1 MCVGVLH
8 AGEVCSRV
16 GSGREYRVRWTDR
29 SQSTVTSTSMFGAF
43 TLHHRLEH
51 GDHVLA
57 ARDHDR
63 FLPATVI
70 SSAADTAGKLTLKF
84 TDGATAYV
92 TSRSYLLSKFSIF
105 RTIILKRLKL
115 KSEAGFFPETIIL
128 QT

>member
-1 MCVGVLH
+1 
-8 AGEVCSRV
+8 
-16 GSGREYRVRWTDR
+16 
-29 SQSTVTSTSMFGAF
+29 MFGAF

-70 SSAADTAGKLTLKF
+70 SGAADTAGKLTLKF

-115 KSEAGFFPETIIL
+115 KSEAGFFPETKIL